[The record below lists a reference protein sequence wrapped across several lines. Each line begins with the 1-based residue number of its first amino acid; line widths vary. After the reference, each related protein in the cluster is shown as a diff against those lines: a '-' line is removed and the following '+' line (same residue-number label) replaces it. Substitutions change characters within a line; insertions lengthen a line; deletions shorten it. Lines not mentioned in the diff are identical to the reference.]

1 MQNHLD
7 LQVALACQP
16 WALESGALAS
26 IAALAEGGPRVP
38 IRAAS
43 RSGARPGRGPAGT
56 AIIPVVGPIQQRRGI
71 FEALGLGTSCDTIA
85 ALLRFAI
92 ADPDIDRIVF
102 DFDSP
107 GGACFGVNELAA
119 EIRGA
124 RGTKP
129 VIAVA
134 NSKCASAAY
143 WIASACSELYC
154 TPGGQVGSIG
164 VIAEHEDVSKALE
177 MAGVNVKLITYGAFK
192 AEGNP
197 YGPLDE
203 EALRSIQSDIDSY
216 GADFTSAVSKGRNVP
231 VETVRTG
238 MGQGRML
245 RADAALA
252 AGMIDGIATLDQVL
266 NRRVRPGI
274 SRAIAAS
281 AYAGLPRA
289 LAGALRRLE
298 LLSI

>member
-119 EIRGA
+119 EIRKA
-124 RGTKP
+124 RGVKP
-129 VIAVA
+129 IIGVA

-164 VIAEHEDVSKALE
+164 VIAEHEDVSGSLE
-177 MAGVNVKLITYGAFK
+177 LAGVRITVISAGLYKNEGSPFEPLGAAAK
-192 AEGNP
+192 A
-197 YGPLDE
+197 
-203 EALRSIQSDIDSY
+203 AIQGMVNSY

-274 SRAIAAS
+274 SRAISAS

-298 LLSI
+298 LLSF